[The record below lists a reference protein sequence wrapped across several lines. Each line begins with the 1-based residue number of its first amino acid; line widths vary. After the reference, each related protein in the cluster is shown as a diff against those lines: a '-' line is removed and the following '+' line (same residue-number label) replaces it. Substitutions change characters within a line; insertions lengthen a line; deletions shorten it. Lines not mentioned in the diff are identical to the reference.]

1 MFFIVVS
8 DFFHLCTCGFV
19 RFLFVQEF
27 ENKLSLFQHLYTS
40 SPFSE
45 HLSLDMREV
54 PPGEPPKRPNPDA
67 PIDPDVS
74 VDRNME
80 EATMMWVIGPIIAA
94 LLLSMFFILL
104 FIIKK

>member
-1 MFFIVVS
+1 MI
-8 DFFHLCTCGFV
+8 
-19 RFLFVQEF
+19 FLFSLEF
-27 ENKLSLFQHLYTS
+27 EHALCLFQHLYTS

-54 PPGEPPKRPNPDA
+54 PPGDPPKRPNPDV
-67 PIDPDVS
+67 PVDPEVS
-74 VDRNME
+74 VDKNKE

-94 LLLSMFFILL
+94 LLVSICLIIL

>member
-1 MFFIVVS
+1 MTFI
-8 DFFHLCTCGFV
+8 L
-19 RFLFVQEF
+19 EF
-27 ENKLSLFQHLYTS
+27 KHPLWLFQHLYTS

-54 PPGEPPKRPNPDA
+54 PPGEPPKRPNPDG

-80 EATMMWVIGPIIAA
+80 EATMMLVIGPIIAT
-94 LLLSMFFILL
+94 LLVSMFLIIL

>member
-1 MFFIVVS
+1 M
-8 DFFHLCTCGFV
+8 
-19 RFLFVQEF
+19 RFLFYVEF
-27 ENKLSLFQHLYTS
+27 EHILSLFQHLYTS

-54 PPGEPPKRPNPDA
+54 PPGEPPKRPNPDG

-94 LLLSMFFILL
+94 LLLSICLIIL